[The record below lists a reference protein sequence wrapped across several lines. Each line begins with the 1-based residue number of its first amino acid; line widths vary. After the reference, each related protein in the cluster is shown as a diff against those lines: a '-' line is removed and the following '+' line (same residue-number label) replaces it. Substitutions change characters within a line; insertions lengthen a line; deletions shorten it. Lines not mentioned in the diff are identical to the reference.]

1 MAQLQKPATNKSA
14 PKCQGIVSGWS
25 LLAKILARSHSMT
38 QPTRIL
44 LNAAPVDRAGNGQ
57 VGVPIEDLIL
67 AGAFAALLEQ
77 FD

>member
-1 MAQLQKPATNKSA
+1 MAQRQKPATNKSA

-25 LLAKILARSHSMT
+25 LLAKILARSHM
-38 QPTRIL
+38 
-44 LNAAPVDRAGNGQ
+44 VDRAGNGQ
-57 VGVPIEDLIL
+57 VVVPIEDLIL

>member
-1 MAQLQKPATNKSA
+1 
-14 PKCQGIVSGWS
+14 
-25 LLAKILARSHSMT
+25 MT

-57 VGVPIEDLIL
+57 VVVPIEDLIL